1 MNDMS
6 LKAKIRNTA
15 RANGIPA
22 QLVLQQYLNER
33 FLVRLSMTNYRD
45 KFVVKG
51 GTLIASIVGLS
62 NRATM
67 DMDTTLK
74 DLPLTPDAI
83 ENAINTI
90 CSVDTWDGITFKCER
105 LEPIR
110 DDDLY
115 GGYRVLLQA
124 DYGKIAAPMSMDVS
138 TGDIITPGAI
148 QREFSTRFDSESFH
162 LWSYNVETILAEK
175 VETILSR
182 NVFSTRPRDFY
193 DLYVLTKT
201 EAFDRSIFQE
211 ALNATARHRKSLDKI
226 KNIDELLLLISKSS
240 EQQKLWNKYCEQFSY
255 AQGIEYTEIIRMLTE
270 LLADVK
276 VG

>member
-148 QREFSTRFDSESFH
+148 QREFSTMFDSESFH

>member
-1 MNDMS
+1 MS

-148 QREFSTRFDSESFH
+148 QREFSTMFDSESFH

>member
-83 ENAINTI
+83 ETAINTI

-148 QREFSTRFDSESFH
+148 QREFSTMFDSESFH

>member
-110 DDDLY
+110 DDDLH

-148 QREFSTRFDSESFH
+148 QREFSTMFDSESFH

>member
-148 QREFSTRFDSESFH
+148 QREFSTMFDSESFH

-226 KNIDELLLLISKSS
+226 KNIDELLLLISKSN

>member
-148 QREFSTRFDSESFH
+148 QREFSTMFDSESFH

-175 VETILSR
+175 VETILNR
-182 NVFSTRPRDFY
+182 NVYSTRPRDFY
-193 DLYVLTKT
+193 DLYALSKT
-201 EAFDRSIFQE
+201 EVYDKKIFQE
-211 ALNATARHRKSLDKI
+211 ALNATARHRHSSDKI
-226 KNIDELLLLISKSS
+226 KNVDDLLLLITKSDDL
-240 EQQKLWNKYCEQFSY
+240 QKLWNKYRKQFAY
-255 AQGIEYTEIIRMLTE
+255 AKEIDYGEIMETLAE
-270 LLADVK
+270 LLVNVEIK
-276 VG
+276 

>member
-83 ENAINTI
+83 ETAINTI

-148 QREFSTRFDSESFH
+148 QREFSTMFDSESFH

-182 NVFSTRPRDFY
+182 NVFPTRPRDFY

-226 KNIDELLLLISKSS
+226 KNIDELLLLISKSN

>member
-83 ENAINTI
+83 ETAINTI

-148 QREFSTRFDSESFH
+148 QREFSTMFDSESFH

-226 KNIDELLLLISKSS
+226 KNIDELLLLISKSN